1 MGVTRWQTE
10 GGGVW
15 ARRTGRPGR
24 GAPRPSLQGLTG
36 ELAAAVSG
44 AGRPRGPRRRV
55 FFGVLFAPRGSSRP
69 RHGSSLPVPATAPS
83 LPAAQLP

>member
-1 MGVTRWQTE
+1 MGVTRW
-10 GGGVW
+10 
-15 ARRTGRPGR
+15 RTGGLGTEDGAARTR
-24 GAPRPSLQGLTG
+24 GAEAESPGPDWRTG
-36 ELAAAVSG
+36 CG
-44 AGRPRGPRRRV
+44 GPRRQV